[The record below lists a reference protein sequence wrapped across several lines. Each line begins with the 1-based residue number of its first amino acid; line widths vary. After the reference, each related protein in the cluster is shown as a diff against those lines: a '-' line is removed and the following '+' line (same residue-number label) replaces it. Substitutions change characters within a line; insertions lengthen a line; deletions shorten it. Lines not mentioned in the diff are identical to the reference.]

1 MANPK
6 IPDNYK
12 WLEKE
17 GAPSILVEGL
27 KHVGI
32 LEHRDANNNPEIIK
46 WAKEIGGKVS
56 NVYKADSIPW
66 CGLFMA
72 IVVKRARGAHEVVK
86 DPLWALN
93 WSSYGEAADCAM
105 LGDIITFVRKTSTGA
120 TAGHVGIYV
129 GEDTEAYHIL
139 GGNQSDA
146 VNIARVAK
154 NRAYA
159 IRRIPY
165 KVMPTNVRTI
175 ILPKTGKLSDN
186 EQ

>member
-1 MANPK
+1 MP
-6 IPDNYK
+6 IPTQYK

-17 GAPSILVEGL
+17 GAPSILVEAL
-27 KHVGI
+27 KHVGT
-32 LEHRDANNNPEIIK
+32 LEHKDAANNPSIIK
-46 WAKEIGGKVS
+46 WAEEIGGKVAD
-56 NVYKADSIPW
+56 VYKADSIPW

-72 IVVKRARGAHEVVK
+72 IVVKRARGMQEVVK

-93 WSSYGEAADCAM
+93 WGTYGVHAEQAK
-105 LGDIITFVRKTSTGA
+105 LGDILVFVRKTTTGA

-129 GEDTEAYHIL
+129 GEDTTAYHVL

-146 VNIARVAK
+146 VSLARVAK
-154 NRAYA
+154 SRLYT

-165 KVMPTNVRTI
+165 KLQPANVRTI
-175 ILPKTGKLSDN
+175 ILSPSGKISQN